1 MPNRWIARAGALAR
15 ADAGRGHHQPLPPG
29 HAILPA
35 RSCRCWRSKDADKSS
50 HISDRARHQEN
61 LDHPNW
67 RSPAPSLAGWDFAR
81 EIRSAWLMAIYFPRP
96 PKSRVQGKLVPQTTN
111 VRTVR
116 HRTALSSLDSNL
128 QLPDFEVRL

>member
-15 ADAGRGHHQPLPPG
+15 ADEERGHHQPLPPG

-50 HISDRARHQEN
+50 HISDRDRYQEY

-67 RSPAPSLAGWDFAR
+67 RSPAPSLAGWAFSR
-81 EIRSAWLMAIYFPRP
+81 EIRSAWLLMIYFPRLP
-96 PKSRVQGKLVPQTTN
+96 ISRVQCLFVAQITN
-111 VRTVR
+111 V
-116 HRTALSSLDSNL
+116 
-128 QLPDFEVRL
+128 